1 MNYKRWF
8 WITNIFSSLI
18 RLLIIG
24 KTGLTIDEAHYFT
37 YTKYLSLSYFDHP
50 PMIAYLIKASNFIF
64 TNIEFAVRFPAV
76 LIFFLSSWV
85 LYICA
90 KKLYDEKTAFI
101 SVLLLNILPVF
112 SFLGAVVAIP
122 DSPLA
127 LFWLLSLLTFIK
139 IVETSNGKFW
149 YLFGICTGFATLS
162 KYNAVFLPIFAIL
175 FLILSRK
182 HRFWFT
188 KIEPYFAILISFII
202 FLPVI
207 LWNIQNNWASF
218 AFQFNHGFGSSI
230 PKFSLNSLAK
240 ALGAQAGY
248 ISPLLFLIFVVSIY
262 LCFKDTL
269 KKKDTASV
277 LIFCFS
283 IPTLLLFNFIAT
295 FNEILPHWP
304 IMGYLVLSIYVAH
317 LTSKFWEIKWFKIYS
332 YLSWGLA
339 FLMTIIVPL
348 HILYG
353 IVPIKKFLPKEQIEQ
368 VKHGISEA
376 ERIDITN
383 EVYGWKEV
391 GNEIKKILDSYPQN
405 NKPFIF
411 TYKSYL
417 SSQLQYCIPDLRVF
431 CISDSPNA
439 YNFWQKGLKKFKNKD
454 GLFICND
461 FFFANP
467 EDRYG
472 NQAFSSYEQIKT
484 LPIYRNGVKIKN
496 FFFTI
501 CKSFN
506 PSKLPQE
513 YSKSYIIKQNNIY
526 RELIKYDYTLFKFIN
541 DSLKCKILDLFLAPI
556 SYCDSKDINIS
567 FLIILALSLVI
578 LWQNKKDTFWT
589 NFTLLASILAIG
601 CVIVYFMKSYFEKPR
616 PLAVFGN
623 ENINIIYEQLHRDS
637 FPSGHTEMAVAIST
651 FMFIQVKKYW
661 YLYIFFGIFSGFYRI
676 YVGSHFPS
684 DVFVGSL
691 IGIISAYIIIELF
704 NKHTKKYKGYSTKTF

>member
-1 MNYKRWF
+1 MNYKLWF
-8 WITNIFSSLI
+8 WITNIFSSLV

-24 KTGLTIDEAHYFT
+24 KIGLTIDEAHYFT
-37 YTKYLSLSYFDHP
+37 YTKSSSLSYFDHP
-50 PMIAYLIKASNFIF
+50 PMIAYLIKASNFFF
-64 TNIEFAVRFPAV
+64 TNTEFAVRFPAV
-76 LIFFLSSWV
+76 LIFFLSSWI

-101 SVLLLNILPVF
+101 SVLLLNFLPVF
-112 SFLGAVVAIP
+112 SFLGAVIAIP

-139 IVETSNGKFW
+139 IVETSSIKFW
-149 YLFGICTGFATLS
+149 YLFGLFTGLAMLS
-162 KYNAVFLPIFAIL
+162 KYNAVFLPISAIL
-175 FLILSRK
+175 FLILSKK

-188 KIEPYFAILISFII
+188 RIEPYFAISISFII

-218 AFQFNHGFGSSI
+218 GFQFNHGFGSSI
-230 PKFSLNSLAK
+230 AKFSFDLLAK
-240 ALGAQAGY
+240 AIGAQAGY
-248 ISPLLFLIFVVSIY
+248 ISPLLFITFVVSIY
-262 LCFKDTL
+262 LCLKDTL
-269 KKKDTASV
+269 KKKNTASS

-283 IPTLLLFNFIAT
+283 IPILFLFNFVAT

-317 LTSKFWEIKWFKIYS
+317 LTLKFWTIKWFRIYS

-339 FLMTIIVPL
+339 FLMIIIVPL
-348 HILYG
+348 HIFYR
-353 IVPIKKFLPKEQIEQ
+353 IVPIKNFLPKDQIEN
-368 VKHGISEA
+368 VKHGIPET

-391 GNEIKKILDSYPQN
+391 GNEIKKILNSYPQS

-417 SSQLQYCIPDLRVF
+417 ASQLQYCVPELRVF

-439 YNFWQKGLKKFKNKD
+439 YDFWQKDLKKFQNKD

-467 EDRYG
+467 QDRYG
-472 NQAFSSYEQIKT
+472 TQAFSSYQGIKT

-501 CKSFN
+501 CHSFN
-506 PSKLPQE
+506 PSKLPKE
-513 YSKSYIIKQNNIY
+513 YSKSYIIKQNTIY
-526 RELIKYDYTLFKFIN
+526 KELIRYDHTLFKFIN
-541 DSLKCKILDLFLAPI
+541 DSLKCKALYTFLAPI
-556 SYCDSKDINIS
+556 SYFDSKDINIS
-567 FLIILALSLVI
+567 FLIILVICLVI

-589 NFTLLASILAIG
+589 NFALLASVLAVG
-601 CVIVYFMKSYFEKPR
+601 SVIEYSMKTYFERPR
-616 PLAVFGN
+616 PLAVFGD
-623 ENINIIYEQLHRDS
+623 ENVNIIYEQVHRNS
-637 FPSGHTEMAVAIST
+637 FPSGHTGLAFSIST
-651 FMFIQVKKYW
+651 FMFIQVRKYW
-661 YLYIFFGIFSGFYRI
+661 YLYIFFGVFSGFYRI
-676 YVGSHFPS
+676 YAGSHFPS
-684 DVFVGSL
+684 DVFVGAI
-691 IGIISAYIIIELF
+691 IGIISAYIIVELS
-704 NKHTKKYKGYSTKTF
+704 KEYIKI